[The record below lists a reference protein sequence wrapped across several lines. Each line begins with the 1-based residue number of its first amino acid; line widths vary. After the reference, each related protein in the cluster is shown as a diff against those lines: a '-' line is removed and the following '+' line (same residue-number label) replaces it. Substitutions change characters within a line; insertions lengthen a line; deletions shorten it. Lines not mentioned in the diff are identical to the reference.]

1 MNLFSMTVDPDDNEE
16 TVLDH
21 SKALEEIENIEK
33 TTKKILDDESESN
46 KRRPSAE
53 LSSEPESKRA
63 KMDGDKDSEAII
75 DTRKF
80 KKLVKKMTRSDLEEM
95 IESKMI
101 ELIKDRTEIGQLRK
115 KVDSY
120 EAKVE
125 KWQAR
130 AQALSKQCTDLGTV
144 MKKYITD
151 VKNKPRDGAR
161 VTPVKITRSVGLQV
175 MTAAQRNL
183 QQQKQQLQLASGGA
197 RIATKPP
204 TAASKIVNAPVR
216 VTPVK
221 NLVNNNMNQ
230 GNKTNGVILRQAA
243 TPSPRSSPAIISR
256 AVPAAAKVSPA
267 AAVASRTNVTITP
280 KQTSPAAKPA
290 PGKNV
295 IDVVDLSDEDDPD
308 DPKPVA
314 QKTPVKTT
322 PTQLAQARAR
332 PVVRP
337 GGGVTMA
344 RTNGV
349 IRKSHPAPLPATPT
363 RQPSMAGWKMLPAKP
378 ALKINKRGNGIV
390 LSWNLTHTQNMH
402 ATIISYQLY
411 AYQESGS
418 QLPDSSLWKKVGD
431 VKALPL
437 PMACTLTQFMAGN
450 KYHFAVR
457 AVDCHNRLGPFSEPN
472 NITLN

>member
-1 MNLFSMTVDPDDNEE
+1 MTVDPDDNEE
-16 TVLDH
+16 PVLDH

-53 LSSEPESKRA
+53 LSSEPETKRA

-80 KKLVKKMTRSDLEEM
+80 KKLIKKMTRSDLEDM

-151 VKNKPRDGAR
+151 VKNTPRDR

-183 QQQKQQLQLASGGA
+183 QQQKQQLAQVSGGA

-204 TAASKIVNAPVR
+204 TAAATKIVNAPVR

-221 NLVNNNMNQ
+221 NLVNNNLNQ
-230 GNKTNGVILRQAA
+230 G
-243 TPSPRSSPAIISR
+243 
-256 AVPAAAKVSPA
+256 
-267 AAVASRTNVTITP
+267 
-280 KQTSPAAKPA
+280 
-290 PGKNV
+290 
-295 IDVVDLSDEDDPD
+295 
-308 DPKPVA
+308 
-314 QKTPVKTT
+314 
-322 PTQLAQARAR
+322 
-332 PVVRP
+332 
-337 GGGVTMA
+337 
-344 RTNGV
+344 
-349 IRKSHPAPLPATPT
+349 T
-363 RQPSMAGWKMLPAKP
+363 R
-378 ALKINKRGNGIV
+378 
-390 LSWNLTHTQNMH
+390 
-402 ATIISYQLY
+402 
-411 AYQESGS
+411 
-418 QLPDSSLWKKVGD
+418 
-431 VKALPL
+431 
-437 PMACTLTQFMAGN
+437 
-450 KYHFAVR
+450 
-457 AVDCHNRLGPFSEPN
+457 EPN
-472 NITLN
+472 LLPVRR